1 MKNLIVF
8 GDSWPYGFDLEDPES
23 DCFPNVIAKKLDYR
37 LFNFSEPST
46 SQDQAIY
53 KLLNLL
59 NSNTEIFL
67 DSKILFCFTAISRGI
82 YFLNGKDFEIYH
94 QNKKFKDYYTNIYSE
109 ELGQF
114 TYTKNLLLIQ
124 NLCKNLS
131 IPVYCISNWDNVP
144 DHKMI
149 DKSTVYNKTLFEILG
164 IPSCEEMAHSDN
176 QFKNNPYLNRSS
188 HPNKQGHELIAQEL
202 SSWINLA

>member
-23 DCFPNVIAKKLDYR
+23 DCFPNVIAKKLDYS

-67 DSKILFCFTAISRGI
+67 DSKILFCFTGISRGM

-94 QNKKFKDYYTNIYSE
+94 LNRKFKDYYTRIYSE

-114 TYTKNLLLIQ
+114 NYTKNLLLVQ

-131 IPVYCISNWDNVP
+131 IPVYCVSNWDTVP
-144 DHKMI
+144 EHKMI
-149 DKSTVYNKTLFEILG
+149 DKSTVYDKTLFEILG
-164 IPSCEEMAHSDN
+164 VPSCEEMVHSDN
-176 QFKNNPYLNRSS
+176 QFKNNPYLLGSS

-202 SSWINLA
+202 SSWINLV